1 MYYFD
6 VLSDFLLLEEDE
18 ETEELENINLQQK
31 LENN

>member
-18 ETEELENINLQQK
+18 EKEEKQQELKTEGSLS
-31 LENN
+31 